1 MKEIGLQLY
10 TIRNYLEDE
19 AKLVDNLR
27 LVKDAGYDAVQL
39 FGPLDRCEKV
49 GLAAIEAGLKVLGT
63 TGPTKIFF
71 ENPDET
77 IALHKKLGCI
87 DIGIGGASCTTLEQL
102 HDFINQA
109 NEFNKKV
116 REAGMTFSYHNHSY
130 EFELLEGKLIFDE
143 LLKGLD
149 PSIKFVL
156 DTYWVQVGGG
166 DVRYWIEKLKGR
178 IDILH
183 LKDLQV
189 IWGAPKFAAMGKGNM
204 WWDGIIPVADASGV
218 KHYVVE
224 QDDCGEDDPM
234 DCIKVSSDYLHK
246 NFFD

>member
-87 DIGIGGASCTTLEQL
+87 DIGIGGASCKTLAEL
-102 HDFINQA
+102 REFIKHHRLA
-109 NEFNKKV
+109 TRV
-116 REAGMTFSYHNHSY
+116 
-130 EFELLEGKLIFDE
+130 
-143 LLKGLD
+143 GL
-149 PSIKFVL
+149 
-156 DTYWVQVGGG
+156 
-166 DVRYWIEKLKGR
+166 
-178 IDILH
+178 
-183 LKDLQV
+183 
-189 IWGAPKFAAMGKGNM
+189 
-204 WWDGIIPVADASGV
+204 
-218 KHYVVE
+218 
-224 QDDCGEDDPM
+224 
-234 DCIKVSSDYLHK
+234 
-246 NFFD
+246 